1 MSNPTAEWEK
11 IGDRFYR
18 KIQLYTSVFDEDL
31 ELDNYHVAGAQYGG
45 AIGLYGCAYSSYTLL
60 KLFKSSI
67 SRRGKAIRISRYI
80 RYQNEH

>member
-31 ELDNYHVAGAQYGG
+31 ELDNYHVVGAQFGG
-45 AIGLYGCAYSSYTLL
+45 AIGL
-60 KLFKSSI
+60 
-67 SRRGKAIRISRYI
+67 
-80 RYQNEH
+80 